1 LSPFLGRAQPALA
14 ENPASA
20 PSGPEKPSV
29 KRQDLRHDWPRDGA
43 ITFAAGA
50 FWAFTEL
57 NKDRIVAP
65 TCRWCDRGPTGE
77 DTLNALD
84 SATTAALGWSNLP
97 VVSRVG
103 DVFAYGIVP
112 LGTLSALGFAAQRED
127 RLSDLPVNILVIAKS
142 LMLYGAL
149 NQTVKFIAGRERP
162 FVHELPAREKKLT
175 EHPDDN
181 NVSFFSAH
189 SGTTMCLVVSAGMI
203 ARLRGYES
211 ERLVWA
217 VGVPLATFTAYSR
230 IAAKK
235 HYLTDVLVGGL
246 VGAAVGFSIPFLF
259 HLPKEPL
266 PFVLAPTSN
275 GLSLSGHF
283 E

>member
-1 LSPFLGRAQPALA
+1 MAQG
-14 ENPASA
+14 SA
-20 PSGPEKPSV
+20 PTPSGPEKPSV
-29 KRQDLRHDWPRDGA
+29 KRQDLRHDWPLDGA
-43 ITFAAGA
+43 VTFAAGA
-50 FWAFTEL
+50 FWAFTEV

-65 TCRWCDRGPTGE
+65 TCRWCDRGATGE
-77 DTLNALD
+77 DTLNAVD
-84 SATTAALGWSNLP
+84 SAATAALGWSSLS

-112 LGTLSALGFAAQRED
+112 LGTLSALGFAAQSEE
-127 RLSDLPVNILVIAKS
+127 RLSDMPVNVLVIAKS

-162 FVHELPAREKKLT
+162 FVHELPASEKKLT
-175 EHPDDN
+175 EHPADN
-181 NVSFFSAH
+181 DVSFFSAH
-189 SGTTMCLVVSAGMI
+189 SGTTMCLVVSAGTI

-211 ERLVWA
+211 ERLIWA
-217 VGVPLATFTAYSR
+217 VGLSLATFTAYSR

-246 VGAAVGFSIPFLF
+246 VGAAVGFSIPWLL
-259 HLPKEPL
+259 HQPKEPL
-266 PFVLAPTSN
+266 PFVLAPTGN

-283 E
+283 